1 MTAAMF
7 HVLVVEDDAGLCT
20 VLETLLAAEGHRVS
34 VAATAARALIEAR
47 SHRPDL
53 ILLDL
58 GLPDRDGQTLIPQL
72 RAFSQVPL
80 IVLSA
85 REQESERIAALD
97 AGADDYVTK
106 PFSAGEL
113 LARLRAVLR
122 RKVQGAPA
130 GGAVE
135 IGLLRVDF
143 AQRRAEGSAG
153 PVHLTPLEFR
163 LLERLVQGRGAIVTR
178 DALIRDVWGP
188 GQAGESS
195 ALRVYIKSLR
205 EKLEPDPAR
214 PRSLVTEAGVGYRLE
229 FADAVGRA

>member
-1 MTAAMF
+1 MF
-7 HVLVVEDDAGLCT
+7 HVLVVEDDAGLGT
-20 VLETLLAAEGHRVS
+20 VLQTLLAAEGHRVTL
-34 VAATAARALIEAR
+34 AGTAARALIEAR

-58 GLPDRDGQTLIPQL
+58 GLPDRDGQTLIPQI

-85 REQESERIAALD
+85 RDQESGRVAALD

-113 LARLRAVLR
+113 LARVRAVLR
-122 RKVQGAPA
+122 RKLPPDTA
-130 GGAVE
+130 GGALDV
-135 IGLLRVDF
+135 GLLRVDF
-143 AQRRAEGSAG
+143 AARRATG
-153 PVHLTPLEFR
+153 PDGAVHLTPLEFR

-188 GQAGESS
+188 GHAGESS

-205 EKLEPDPAR
+205 EKVEPDPAR
-214 PRSLVTEAGVGYRLE
+214 PRYLVTEAGVGYRLDSP
-229 FADAVGRA
+229 A